1 MDILVGTDASVPAPA
16 LGGLAHGA
24 SLHHELQLLVRAGMS
39 PVEVLR
45 AATSV
50 PAKRFALSD
59 RGCIE
64 VGKRADLVLVD
75 GDPPTTNIADS
86 LSIKSVWKRGIRL
99 GDA

>member
-1 MDILVGTDASVPAPA
+1 MDILVGTDASVPMPA

-24 SLHHELQLLVRAGMS
+24 SVHHELQLLVKAGMS
-39 PVEVLR
+39 PVEALK

-59 RGCIE
+59 RGHIE
-64 VGKRADLVLVD
+64 VGRRADLVLVD
-75 GDPPTTNIADS
+75 GDPGTNIADS
-86 LSIKSVWKRGIRL
+86 LSVKSVWKRGTRL